1 MQRPDRFGEEID
13 LLENATWLTND
24 GQPKSIEALRK
35 RKAHPAIIAAAK
47 LFRCSACM
55 ESERRKLRPM
65 ASEKIYKPGEHLS
78 GDQFEW
84 VHPTEDIRVLG
95 TILADIGSRTAVVKI
110 QRQGGV
116 NENLGNIT
124 GQMATE
130 TLRTH
135 WTKFYG
141 RPVMF
146 HTDPEGCFSSNEFKR
161 KLAAMNIMPAPIP
174 GEAAWK
180 IGLLDKVLD
189 TIKESAT
196 RAARRLPS
204 SVSIQ
209 ELFDMTCEVHNDLH
223 PRGSS
228 PFQLLIGRT
237 PRGVGITEDRQM
249 GQISAE
255 LNEGEDK
262 TR

>member
-1 MQRPDRFGEEID
+1 M
-13 LLENATWLTND
+13 
-24 GQPKSIEALRK
+24 IEALRK

-95 TILADIGSRTAVVKI
+95 TILVDVGSRTAVVKI
-110 QRQGGV
+110 QRQGRV
-116 NENLGNIT
+116 IENLGNIT
-124 GQMATE
+124 GQMAAE
-130 TLRTH
+130 TLRTQ

-161 KLAAMNIMPAPIP
+161 KLAAMNIMPAPSIFTIVVKSQHFI
-174 GEAAWK
+174 ETKATHFRFSR
-180 IGLLDKVLD
+180 LLDYFSYHFVAPLYLQKAEG
-189 TIKESAT
+189 K
-196 RAARRLPS
+196 RRR
-204 SVSIQ
+204 VCH
-209 ELFDMTCEVHNDLH
+209 F
-223 PRGSS
+223 
-228 PFQLLIGRT
+228 
-237 PRGVGITEDRQM
+237 
-249 GQISAE
+249 
-255 LNEGEDK
+255 
-262 TR
+262 